1 MNGLENVDPQL
12 LGKRLAVAR
21 KRRGLT
27 QDEVAQSLGMSRPTF
42 IAIEKGTRLPRAGEL
57 LKLAELCGRSVHE
70 LVRPDAPAVEFRP
83 HLRASINVSLE
94 DSGELDAALD
104 ELERF
109 AADYRALERLL
120 NAPLLSTYPP
130 EVPIPSRGNVEEWA
144 EDAAVRERVRL
155 GLGDQPVLAL
165 RDLLEAEVGLRIFY
179 WGLPSS
185 VSGFYAYAADSGPCL
200 LINRKHPPERRRATI
215 AHEYG
220 HFLTDRFKPGVN
232 YMNGPGRKPVSERFV
247 EAFGMAFLMPRTG
260 VRRHVAEIL
269 RSTNDFQVADLCR
282 LAELFFVSVQAM
294 ALRLEQL
301 GLIGEGAY
309 ESLMERGFRPHAAR
323 AELSLEERQE
333 VDNPFPTRYLYLA
346 LRAYDE
352 ELITESR
359 LARYLRTDRVEA
371 RRFVAEWR
379 ARATGER
386 DGRVVELPLEG
397 SLLRKGT

>member
-1 MNGLENVDPQL
+1 MNGLENIDPQL
-12 LGKRLAVAR
+12 LGKRLSVAR

-27 QDEVAQSLGMSRPTF
+27 QDQVAEHLGVSRPTF
-42 IAIEKGTRLPRAGEL
+42 IAIEKGTRLPRADEL
-57 LKLAELCGRSVHE
+57 LKLAELYGRSVHE
-70 LVRPDAPAVEFRP
+70 LVRPDAPAVELQP
-83 HLRASINVSLE
+83 HLRAAINVALE

-130 EVPIPSRGNVEEWA
+130 EIPIPSKGNVVEWA

-185 VSGFYAYAADSGPCL
+185 VSGFYAYSAESGPCL
-200 LINRKHPPERRRATI
+200 LVNRKHPPERRRATI

-220 HFLTDRFKPGVN
+220 HFLTDRYKPGVN
-232 YMNGPGRKPVSERFV
+232 YLAGPQRKPISERFV

-260 VRRHVAEIL
+260 VRRHVAEII

-301 GLIGEGAY
+301 GLISEGAY
-309 ESLMERGFRPHAAR
+309 ESLMERGFKPHAAR
-323 AELSLEERQE
+323 AELSLEEHTDG
-333 VDNPFPTRYLYLA
+333 DNPFPTRYLYLA
-346 LRAYDE
+346 LRAFDE
-352 ELITESR
+352 ELITESQ

-379 ARATGER
+379 ERATGEQ

-397 SLLRKGT
+397 SLLRKEA